1 MYKST
6 AEAER
11 TAQLIN
17 ECKEEFYCNDP
28 SAIPTLHRADH
39 VEYLL
44 SALENGL
51 SKDYISLDSSHPWI
65 CFWICQS
72 LHLLGAE
79 LNSKQ
84 KQKIFNTLSQCKC
97 PNGGFSGS
105 PAVQFP
111 HLASTYAAV
120 ATIAL
125 LAEPAFYSL
134 LLDEDSKEELA
145 AFLLS
150 LKQPDGS
157 WSMHEDGESDARAVY
172 CALAT
177 AYLCALPLEE
187 LGCEKTVSFLASC
200 QNWDGGIGP
209 QPGVESHGGYS
220 YCAYAS
226 LCLLNQTKAVDELR
240 LVQWAVAR
248 QDRELGGFQG
258 RTGKLVDG
266 CYSFWLGGLF
276 ELLAKWGGFCL
287 SAEPEGR
294 ADNLLFDQYALQEFL
309 LVCCQCAPGSGG
321 MLDKPDTFADLYHT
335 CYDLAGLAAAQSSQ
349 KFVLGEVGN
358 LVGKSNALLNVNEQL
373 VQQQRAFLSRQ
384 NKP

>member
-1 MYKST
+1 MYKSVEQALET
-6 AEAER
+6 AKSISE
-11 TAQLIN
+11 Q
-17 ECKEEFYCNDP
+17 KEHFYCSDP
-28 SAIPTLHRADH
+28 LTIPTLHRQLH

-72 LHLLGAE
+72 LYLLGVQ
-79 LNSKQ
+79 LTMKQ
-84 KQKIFNTLSQCKC
+84 KQKVFLSLSQCKC
-97 PNGGFSGS
+97 SNGGFSGS
-105 PAVQFP
+105 PTVKFP

-120 ATIAL
+120 ATIAI
-125 LAEPAFYSL
+125 LAEPSFYQL
-134 LLDEDSKEELA
+134 LQDRKEIS

-150 LKQPDGS
+150 LKNSDGS

-187 LGCEKTVSFLASC
+187 LAARETVSFLASC

-226 LCLLNQTKAVDELR
+226 LCILRQTSAIDEMRLL
-240 LVQWAVAR
+240 QWAVAR
-248 QDRELGGFQG
+248 QNRELGGFQG

-276 ELLAKWGGFCL
+276 ELLAKFGGFYL
-287 SAEPEGR
+287 SSERNSSEQR
-294 ADNLLFDQYALQEFL
+294 ADNLLFDQYSLQEFL
-309 LVCCQCAPGSGG
+309 LVCCQSEDEGG
-321 MLDKPDTFADLYHT
+321 MKDKPDTCPDLYHT
-335 CYDLAGLAAAQSSQ
+335 CYDLAGLAAAQSGK
-349 KFVLGEVGN
+349 KFVLGEIGN
-358 LVGKSNALLNVNEQL
+358 LVEKNDALLNVGENL
-373 VQQQRAFLSRQ
+373 VQKQRDFLLR
-384 NKP
+384 